1 MVAATSSVSDGCALP
16 PAASW
21 VGSRVRY
28 LEEALDEADLSFI
41 AETYAFKNVIC
52 ELRQG
57 FGRRFNGTGPFS
69 NGRQRRSLITHPDGV
84 NLHDPSTIRRH
95 AGVDR
100 LNQPAAHEHLYGMG
114 RPHPPMGWVGQSP
127 SVSKPPTTGLFLA
140 QFSLA

>member
-114 RPHPPMGWVGQSP
+114 RP
-127 SVSKPPTTGLFLA
+127 
-140 QFSLA
+140 